1 MVLNNTFEYMVQPLD
16 PADIRQLKITAVC
29 GFTVLIMIMI
39 GLPKLLVLLCF
50 LLIVGIIV
58 VITWLYALEDRKR
71 QMVIERIKEVLN
83 SFWQTC
89 VNDAMSDNDKASNSS
104 TESSKPLAK
113 NNVLHSEKENNA
125 NVSDNTVG
133 GLPPKAAKQYSELF
147 K

>member
-83 SFWQTC
+83 SIWQTC

-104 TESSKPLAK
+104 TESSKPLDK
-113 NNVLHSEKENNA
+113 KHDRQN
-125 NVSDNTVG
+125 
-133 GLPPKAAKQYSELF
+133 
-147 K
+147 